1 MGAFFSRASE
11 IALVLKLIAIIADSV
26 GRAYYSTDQ
35 IFVALD
41 KICDA
46 PRFTIDLRRTRCGES
61 TTPTTREPY
70 WNLDIWGG
78 PNDQSKVCYNYLT
91 DADWT
96 INVEPELDS
105 GTDWTC

>member
-1 MGAFFSRASE
+1 MRAACIANKELGAFSARASE

-46 PRFTIDLRRTRCGES
+46 AFH
-61 TTPTTREPY
+61 
-70 WNLDIWGG
+70 N
-78 PNDQSKVCYNYLT
+78 
-91 DADWT
+91 
-96 INVEPELDS
+96 
-105 GTDWTC
+105 